1 MSKEFPIIAVTGS
14 SGDGSTMLIK
24 AFQHI
29 FWRERVKAA
38 FIQGNAFHRFT
49 RKEMQLE
56 MDEAK
61 AEGKHLSHFSPAGNE
76 LEKLDSLF
84 FQYSG
89 VGTGKYRHYLHTK
102 EAAALFDQQ
111 PGTFTAWENM
121 DPDTDILLYR
131 GLHGA
136 AIDGDIDIAQYPDLL
151 IGVVPSVN
159 LEWKRKMQRDTASRD
174 KTREEVQSS
183 ILDRMHDYVHHIT
196 PQFSRTHINFQL
208 IPQVDTSDPFDENP
222 EISID
227 EMALVIHFQ
236 DFEIPNLAHLLDLL
250 KGSQMTR
257 QDTLLVPGAEMGLA
271 LEIIIMPAIRKLI
284 TESRSIR
291 GITDVPKS
299 RGAGVLDILEQE

>member
-1 MSKEFPIIAVTGS
+1 MALVIC
-14 SGDGSTMLIK
+14 L
-24 AFQHI
+24 
-29 FWRERVKAA
+29 
-38 FIQGNAFHRFT
+38 
-49 RKEMQLE
+49 
-56 MDEAK
+56 
-61 AEGKHLSHFSPAGNE
+61 
-76 LEKLDSLF
+76 
-84 FQYSG
+84 FQYA
-89 VGTGKYRHYLHTK
+89 VHTH
-102 EAAALFDQQ
+102 L
-111 PGTFTAWENM
+111 
-121 DPDTDILLYR
+121 
-131 GLHGA
+131 
-136 AIDGDIDIAQYPDLL
+136 AQYPDLL
-151 IGVVPSVN
+151 IGVVPNVN
-159 LEWKRKMQRDTASRD
+159 LEWKRRMQRDTASRD